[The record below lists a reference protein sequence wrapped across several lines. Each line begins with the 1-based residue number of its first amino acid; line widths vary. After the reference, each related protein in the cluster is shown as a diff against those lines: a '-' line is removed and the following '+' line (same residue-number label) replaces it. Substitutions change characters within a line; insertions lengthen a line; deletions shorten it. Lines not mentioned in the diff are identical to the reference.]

1 MPLEDMEIYLKRDIN
16 SHAVAVRVICLTN
29 FQSLRWLS
37 EQWGSHGP
45 SKIPQKNFGRSKEE
59 TDAEQPS
66 STSTPFHD
74 PQSTIRR
81 RQPPSL
87 RLTAQTSHPGSS
99 RAGSSLKQT
108 LYGRLQVPTQGC
120 TALACWWHCNLLA
133 GRTLGTRL
141 GLPAS
146 QPPVNLQCA
155 THAQDIT
162 AGFALSSC

>member
-1 MPLEDMEIYLKRDIN
+1 MPPEDMEIYLKRDIN
-16 SHAVAVRVICLTN
+16 SHAVAVRVICLTI

-45 SKIPQKNFGRSKEE
+45 SKIAQKNFGRSKG

-74 PQSTIRR
+74 PQSSVRR
-81 RQPPSL
+81 RQPPS
-87 RLTAQTSHPGSS
+87 RQLTAQTSHPGSS

-108 LYGRLQVPTQGC
+108 LYGRLQVPTRGC
-120 TALACWWHCNLLA
+120 TALACWWHCSQLA

-146 QPPVNLQCA
+146 QPSVNLQCA
-155 THAQDIT
+155 TRAQDVT

>member
-1 MPLEDMEIYLKRDIN
+1 MPPEDMEIYLKRDIN
-16 SHAVAVRVICLTN
+16 SHAVAVRVICLII

-37 EQWGSHGP
+37 KQWGSHGP
-45 SKIPQKNFGRSKEE
+45 FKIPQKNFGRSKG

-74 PQSTIRR
+74 PQSSVRR
-81 RQPPSL
+81 RQPPS
-87 RLTAQTSHPGSS
+87 RQLTAQTSHPGSS

-108 LYGRLQVPTQGC
+108 LYGRLQVLTRGC
-120 TALACWWHCNLLA
+120 TALACWWHCSLLA

-146 QPPVNLQCA
+146 QPSVNLQCA
-155 THAQDIT
+155 TRAQDVT

>member
-1 MPLEDMEIYLKRDIN
+1 MPPEDMEIYLKRDIN
-16 SHAVAVRVICLTN
+16 SHAVAVRVICLII

-45 SKIPQKNFGRSKEE
+45 SKIAQKNFGRSKG

-74 PQSTIRR
+74 PQSSVRR
-81 RQPPSL
+81 RQPPS
-87 RLTAQTSHPGSS
+87 RQLTAQTSHPGSS

-108 LYGRLQVPTQGC
+108 LYGRLQVLTQGC
-120 TALACWWHCNLLA
+120 TALACWWHCSLLA
-133 GRTLGTRL
+133 GRTLRTWL

-146 QPPVNLQCA
+146 QPSVNLQCA
-155 THAQDIT
+155 TRAQDVT